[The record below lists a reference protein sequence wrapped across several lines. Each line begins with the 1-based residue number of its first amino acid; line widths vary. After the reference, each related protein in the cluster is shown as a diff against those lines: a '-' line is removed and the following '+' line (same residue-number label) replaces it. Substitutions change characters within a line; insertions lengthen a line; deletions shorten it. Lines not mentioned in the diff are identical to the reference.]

1 MKSSAE
7 KTILP
12 PKKISTRVGIIG
24 FTLIELL
31 VVIAIIAILAG
42 LLLPALSKAKA
53 RAQGIQC
60 MNNLKQLG
68 LGWFMYT
75 GDNGDFVPPNKPSL
89 RGTAGVKTTW
99 VSGWLDMANS
109 PDNTN
114 TDLLR
119 QSLIFPYFKN
129 TALFKCPADKS
140 TSTHGGSVYPRVRTV
155 SMNCWLSEGRLS
167 QSPGYRVIKKMSDMS
182 NPSPSKTW
190 VFIDEREDSIDDGYF
205 AVNMTGFP
213 NQPRT
218 ITWVNYP
225 ASYHGNS
232 AGLSFADGHSE
243 VRHWR
248 DKRTTPPLIH
258 GQPLPLNISSPN
270 NDDLLWLQERT
281 TAKE

>member
-1 MKSSAE
+1 MKSFAE
-7 KTILP
+7 KTIFP
-12 PKKISTRVGIIG
+12 PKNVSVGGGAKG

-42 LLLPALSKAKA
+42 LLLPALSKAKT

-75 GDNGDFVPPNKPSL
+75 GDNRDFVPPNKPSL

-140 TSTHGGSVYPRVRTV
+140 TSTHGGVVYPRVRTV
-155 SMNCWLSEGRLS
+155 SMNCWFSEGRLS

-182 NPSPSKTW
+182 NPSPSRTW

-248 DKRTTPPLIH
+248 DKRTTPPLVH
-258 GQPLPLNISSPN
+258 GQQLPLNVASPN
-270 NDDLLWLQERT
+270 NDDLIWLQERT